1 MGLQA
6 WSFRQ
11 LAFHPNVLN
20 CVISKAMCTVGGVQ
34 ENRGSHAPPVLVCFL
49 ALCLSPAQMFS
60 RRFDGSGLPEVRRH
74 WVLTEAT
81 IPRDLAQSSSL
92 VLFFWFVLALLP
104 DAKRCIRVWH
114 IFFLIDVQDQSDN
127 HM

>member
-1 MGLQA
+1 
-6 WSFRQ
+6 
-11 LAFHPNVLN
+11 
-20 CVISKAMCTVGGVQ
+20 MCTVGGVQ

-49 ALCLSPAQMFS
+49 ALWLSPAQMSS

-92 VLFFWFVLALLP
+92 VLFFWSLLASLP
-104 DAKRCIRVWH
+104 DAKRCFRVWY
-114 IFFLIDVQDQSDN
+114 ILFLIDVQDQSD
-127 HM
+127 HYM